1 MKRKKI
7 YIWKIVLQEAA
18 VTVLVLTS
26 IIVVSCFE
34 MLLCLQVF
42 KQMKHNTMHAKR
54 SEKSVNVREWTLLS
68 PAVHNKLKMK
78 IWTRGLRWH

>member
-34 MLLCLQVF
+34 MLLYLQVF
-42 KQMKHNTMHAKR
+42 KQMKHNTMHTKR

-68 PAVHNKLKMK
+68 PLCITN
-78 IWTRGLRWH
+78 

>member
-1 MKRKKI
+1 MDKKTDKLKTSQKIVHREMKRKKI
-7 YIWKIVLQEAA
+7 YIQKIVLQEAV

-34 MLLCLQVF
+34 MLLCLQMF

-54 SEKSVNVREWTLLS
+54 SEKSVNVRE
-68 PAVHNKLKMK
+68 
-78 IWTRGLRWH
+78 